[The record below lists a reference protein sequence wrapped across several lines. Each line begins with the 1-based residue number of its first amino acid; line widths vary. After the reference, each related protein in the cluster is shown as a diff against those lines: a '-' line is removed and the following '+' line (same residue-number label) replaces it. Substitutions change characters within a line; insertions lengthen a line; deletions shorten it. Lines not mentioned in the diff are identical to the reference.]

1 MPISDISVGRIARS
15 LFAWQNRAAE
25 VRAMWEKL
33 MKPITQYRGLP
44 RPVYVLFFSRMVN
57 ALGMFVGPMMT
68 LILTVKIGFS
78 SSLSGTLITV
88 ATLGSGLG
96 LAVGGK
102 LADRFGRKRTMLLFQ
117 GLAALLYL
125 ACGFLTPADSA
136 QTLQNGIPIVALLM
150 ASPFIGAMSQPAAE
164 AMTMDLTEPKNRKE
178 SFSLI
183 YMGFN
188 LGFAVG
194 PTLAGLLFLH
204 DLRWVFAGDA
214 LTTLISLALIAVYVP
229 DTKPQTTDSDSME
242 GRELEKAVT
251 GSAWKVLR
259 ERPILPL
266 FALIY
271 ALYQFC
277 YSQWGFLLPLQM
289 NNLFVADGARNHGL
303 LGSLNGIIVIALTP
317 VLLHWMKKMRP
328 LYAISLGGALFTLSF
343 FLFGWFDVF
352 RLFPPFLFG
361 MFVFTV
367 AEIVVTVLM
376 PVFIADQ
383 TPSSHRGRI
392 SAAVS
397 LIAGAGWSLGFAV
410 MGFVNDAVGI
420 RASWNIVSA
429 VMALAVVAMLLLRR
443 LEGSREKEKD
453 EAGAAPP

>member
-1 MPISDISVGRIARS
+1 MSLGRIERS
-15 LFAWQNRAAE
+15 LFAWQNRTAE

-78 SSLSGTLITV
+78 SSLSGILITV

-102 LADRFGRKRTMLLFQ
+102 LADHFGRKRTMLLFQ

-125 ACGFLTPADSA
+125 VCGFLTPADSA
-136 QTLQNGIPIVALLM
+136 QTLQNGIPIVVLLM
-150 ASPFIGAMSQPAAE
+150 ASPLIGAISQPAAE

-214 LTTLISLALIAVYVP
+214 ITTLISLVLIAVFIP
-229 DTKPQTTDSDSME
+229 DTKPQAADSVSME
-242 GRELEKAVT
+242 GRELEKAVA
-251 GSAWKVLR
+251 GSVWKVLR
-259 ERPILPL
+259 ERPILPV

-289 NNLFVADGARNHGL
+289 NSLFGADGARNHGL

-352 RLFPPFLFG
+352 RLFPPFLLG

-392 SAAVS
+392 SASIS

-420 RASWNIVSA
+420 RVSWNIVSA
-429 VMALAVVAMLLLRR
+429 IMALAVIAMLLLRR
-443 LEGSREKEKD
+443 LEGSREKEK
-453 EAGAAPP
+453 GADIVSSEE